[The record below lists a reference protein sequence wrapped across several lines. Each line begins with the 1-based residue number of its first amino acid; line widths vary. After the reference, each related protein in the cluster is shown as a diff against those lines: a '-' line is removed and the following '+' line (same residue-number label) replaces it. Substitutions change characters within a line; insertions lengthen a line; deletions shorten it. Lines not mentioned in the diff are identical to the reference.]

1 MVMKR
6 KTTFMSVDADF
17 FDQVFEPA
25 RKRTMD
31 KLGISKLG
39 QREFSQ
45 MIFKSGMK
53 FDIKLNMK
61 PLRKNVKKNIKR

>member
-1 MVMKR
+1 MAKKR
-6 KTTFMSVDADF
+6 KTTFMSVDVDF

-25 RKRTMD
+25 RRKTM
-31 KLGISKLG
+31 KELGVSKLG

-53 FDIKLNMK
+53 FDIKLNIK
-61 PLRKNVKKNIKR
+61 PIRNVKKTIRK

>member
-1 MVMKR
+1 MAKKR
-6 KTTFMSVDADF
+6 KTTFMSVDVDF

-25 RKRTMD
+25 RRKTMK
-31 KLGISKLG
+31 KLGISRLG

-53 FDIKLNMK
+53 FDIKLNIK
-61 PLRKNVKKNIKR
+61 PLRNVKKTIKR